1 MKERPI
7 LFSGPMV
14 RAILDGRKTQTRRVV
29 KPQPSEVDGQLRTE
43 GAAMIAAIFGRLP
56 TKEDED
62 AMKPVCPF
70 GVPGDRLWVRETLRW
85 SYNEGQCTH
94 GIQHPPEPADLLYD
108 ANDEYVEVGTE
119 EQWAALPAR
128 WERIP
133 SIHMPRWASRI
144 TLEVVSVRV
153 ERLQEI
159 SEKDAVAEGFDAKT
173 CETIF
178 LQAAGRSKP
187 VDPYYVRFEDGTD
200 SEGKLCEQ
208 CATRHLVKAK
218 KPGRIACE
226 HGNESDGPF
235 YCEECYRPLL
245 FSPTAYG
252 VERELF
258 LECDD
263 GSNIKDFAA
272 TGMDAA
278 IAAMIAGGIGDLREE
293 HLGRLAKIG
302 LATWFDLAYGNGAW
316 KSNPWVWVV
325 EFKRAEV
332 KQ

>member
-1 MKERPI
+1 MKEIPI
-7 LFSGPMV
+7 LM
-14 RAILDGRKTQTRRVV
+14 AGRMAQLAHTGGKTVTRRVV
-29 KPQPSEVDGQLRTE
+29 KPQDSIHGPCDDGTLYWIPAGMQGEHEPNCFPVL
-43 GAAMIAAIFGRLP
+43 AIDR
-56 TKEDED
+56 
-62 AMKPVCPF
+62 CPY
-70 GVPGDRLWVRETLRW
+70 GVPGDRLWVRETWCAARRGFLYRAECADEKPSDNTDDW
-85 SYNEGQCTH
+85 NA
-94 GIQHPPEPADLLYD
+94 PADD
-108 ANDEYVEVGTE
+108 
-119 EQWAALPAR
+119 R
-128 WERIP
+128 WRP
-133 SIHMPRWASRI
+133 SIHMPRVACR
-144 TLEVVSVRV
+144 TVLEVVSVRV
-153 ERLQEI
+153 ERVQEI

-302 LATWFDLAYGNGAW
+302 LATWFDLAYGEGAW
-316 KSNPWVWVV
+316 EANPWVWVV
-325 EFKRAEV
+325 EFERVLGEAA
-332 KQ
+332 